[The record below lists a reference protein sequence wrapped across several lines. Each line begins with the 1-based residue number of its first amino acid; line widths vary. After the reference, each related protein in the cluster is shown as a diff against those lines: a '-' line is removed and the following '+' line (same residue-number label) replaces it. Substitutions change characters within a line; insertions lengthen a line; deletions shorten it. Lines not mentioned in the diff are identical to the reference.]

1 MSRELLKTRP
11 PEPLVTIRSA
21 DVLEPK
27 DMQKLEELAPELLHA
42 SNTITIFRTT
52 TEAICSVLDDV
63 HHPTPASKYHQAK
76 LEQSV
81 MFNCLIEN
89 SLDYRETLAKLKIA
103 EAEMKKLV
111 KQRDVM
117 MISCA
122 EPEDIEIANAK
133 IEKQQVKIDRLVYRL
148 EQLRREAKDRLR
160 ELIMWSDIKATLKQ
174 VSEFDI
180 DNKDTDQLI
189 ALTKR
194 YCRETLIIWND
205 RTSADVGSR
214 INIIGQAITLIRECI
229 RRGLLEK
236 AGVEC
241 IQAAMLLGIIRPKE
255 QETTQQVSDSES
267 PSEPAQSQQQS

>member
-1 MSRELLKTRP
+1 MLKTRP